1 MTYDHNLA
9 PNEDKTSLS
18 DFPLPH
24 KVLHS
29 FRACNLIAER
39 NYKRPCRVH
48 KKELVITFIYEY
60 SKQRS

>member
-1 MTYDHNLA
+1 MTYGHKPA
-9 PNEDKTSLS
+9 PSEDKSSLS

-24 KVLHS
+24 KGLHS

-48 KKELVITFIYEY
+48 EEELAIIFIYEY
-60 SKQRS
+60 SKQS